1 MSSTLKPLFRA
12 VEREIIKQEKEK
24 SRRVKKK
31 HILIVTIT
39 KIYGEVELK
48 WTHTHGLY
56 IKTLCHVCTQK
67 LPLLVLNIILMIKI
81 KKFVLGNFYINFF

>member
-31 HILIVTIT
+31 KHILIVTIT

-48 WTHTHGLY
+48 
-56 IKTLCHVCTQK
+56 
-67 LPLLVLNIILMIKI
+67 
-81 KKFVLGNFYINFF
+81 